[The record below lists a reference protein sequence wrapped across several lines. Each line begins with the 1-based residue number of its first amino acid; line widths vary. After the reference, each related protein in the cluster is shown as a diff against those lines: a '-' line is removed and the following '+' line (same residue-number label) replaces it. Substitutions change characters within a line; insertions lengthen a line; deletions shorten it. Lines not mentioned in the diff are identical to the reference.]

1 MVKFIILI
9 LISLYTNE
17 GYAIDND
24 ELEISADQFT
34 YDKENKRIFA
44 TGNVELV
51 DENFK
56 VFAKKIFFNTEKKLF
71 SAKED
76 VKVFYSDGS
85 KLRTEGFVAD
95 NSLENASFSRSYL
108 YLPNETE
115 DILFDDVK
123 RYSRIASNKIE
134 RRTKYWEVFRNAVF
148 TACDICYDEKK
159 KKYNEPLI
167 QLKSKKVVHD
177 KKNLSMNYYDSYLEV
192 SGKPVFYLPYFSHAS
207 PQVRRKSG
215 FLAPKYK
222 INQYLG
228 NSVDIPYYVTFDE
241 FHDITFIPK
250 INTKQAPVAYIEHR
264 KNFKNGEI
272 LSELSG
278 TISDQNV
285 FLKKKDKPRG
295 HIRSNGRF
303 DLNENWKLSY
313 GLNRTSDK
321 NYLNSYSYKY
331 ENTLDNN
338 IILEGF
344 RNKNFYSVEG
354 HAFQEL
360 RTDFDQ
366 KKAPKISPRIL
377 SFFNS
382 TNEIRKINYST
393 NLELLTLTR
402 AVGTDMSKFFI
413 IQNIEYPFLTDDGSL
428 MKIGTHFNAG
438 FYRIENY
445 DDPLSGTQK
454 SKYYKGKFYP
464 QMTFEL
470 SKPLYKRNKI
480 SKQIFEPKLLLVAGA
495 NDGNDMHIPNEDS
508 RSYDLDFSDLFTRN
522 RLSGNDRLD
531 NGSRVDYGFSYLNQN
546 IKTSSV
552 TNISIGHSYRLKRD
566 VYQPTNSG
574 TNNHYSNIVSFI
586 KVKPTDGFNIKSE
599 FSINSS
605 DFSFA
610 QSISNISINNK
621 KNNVSASHLYSKP
634 TSGLEATS
642 QEKRNQL
649 SLNYQY
655 KFNNYWKS
663 LNSSTFDLVGDLK
676 FLNWSSKL
684 KYEDECFGFS
694 FSWNRQ
700 YTYNSE
706 NPTSNSF
713 MFLFSIKQ
721 IMENNI

>member
-1 MVKFIILI
+1 MVKFIIFI
-9 LISLYTNE
+9 LFFFYTKE
-17 GYAIDND
+17 SSSKERD
-24 ELEISADQFT
+24 EIEISADQFT
-34 YDKENKRIFA
+34 YDKENKRMFA
-44 TGNVELV
+44 TGNVELM

-56 VFAKKIFFNTEKKLF
+56 VFADKVFFNSEKKIF
-71 SAKED
+71 SAKEN

-85 KLRTEGFVAD
+85 ILRTDGFVAD
-95 NSLENASFSRSYL
+95 NSLENASFSKSYL
-108 YLPNETE
+108 YIPNELE
-115 DILFDDVK
+115 DIMLDNVK

-134 RRTKYWEVFRNAVF
+134 RRTKLWEVFRNAVF
-148 TACDICYDEKK
+148 TACDICYDNKK
-159 KKYNEPLI
+159 KIYKEPLI

-177 KKNLSMNYYDSYLEV
+177 KKNLTMNYYDSFLEV
-192 SGKPVFYLPYFSHAS
+192 SGKSIFYLPYFSHAS
-207 PQVRRKSG
+207 PQVKRKSG
-215 FLAPKYK
+215 FLAPRYK
-222 INQYLG
+222 VNQYLG
-228 NSVDIPYYVTFDE
+228 NSIDVPYYVTFDE
-241 FHDITFIPK
+241 FHDLTFIPK

-272 LSELSG
+272 FSELSG
-278 TISDQNV
+278 TIADQNV
-285 FLKKKDKPRG
+285 FLKKKNKSRG

-303 DLNENWKLSY
+303 DLNKNWKLSF

-321 NYLNSYSYKY
+321 NYLNTYGYRY

-338 IILEGF
+338 IVLQGF
-344 RNKNFYSVEG
+344 RNRNFYSVEG
-354 HAFQEL
+354 HIYQEL

-382 TNEIRKINYST
+382 SNSIKSLNYST
-393 NLELLTLTR
+393 NLELLGLSRTE
-402 AVGTDMSKFFI
+402 GTDMSKLFL
-413 IQNIEYPFLTDDGSL
+413 IQNIEYPFITDGGSL
-428 MKIGTHFNAG
+428 MKIGTHLNAG
-438 FYRIENY
+438 VYRIENY

-470 SKPLYKRNKI
+470 SKPLFKKNKI
-480 SKQIFEPKLLLVAGA
+480 SKHILEPKLLLVAGA
-495 NDGNDMHIPNEDS
+495 NDGNDLHIPNEDS
-508 RSYDLDFSDLFTRN
+508 RSYDLDFSDLFNRN

-531 NGSRVDYGFSYLNQN
+531 NGSRVDYGFTYLNEN
-546 IKTSSV
+546 IKASSI
-552 TNISIGHSYRLKRD
+552 TNISIGHSYRLRKD

-574 TNNHYSNIVSFI
+574 SNNHHSNIVSFI
-586 KVKPTDGFNIKSE
+586 KMKPTEGFSLKSE

-610 QSISNISINNK
+610 QSISNISIDNE
-621 KNNVSASHLYSKP
+621 KNNIYVSHLYSKP
-634 TSGLEATS
+634 TSGIEATI
-642 QEKRNQL
+642 QDKRNQL
-649 SLNYQY
+649 SLNYTY
-655 KFNNYWKS
+655 KFDNYWQS
-663 LNSSTFDLVGDLK
+663 INSSTFDLVDDLK

-700 YTYNSE
+700 YTYNTE
-706 NPTSNSF
+706 NPTSNTF